1 MILQCET
8 WENLLGRL
16 QGCPQCKFLQNVSYG
31 AAAAVLA
38 APVALAWWIAN
49 RAPHLAQQDKL
60 RILVI
65 GAETVDAPDQGRWYA
80 LLSVLLGSDARI
92 ETTLVGDSL
101 DVAFSS
107 SLARYAPADAARC
120 VRSPFAD
127 FVREENVSP
136 FDLAVIFH
144 PGMQKNR
151 GWLEDGSLAK
161 MIASGAAVI
170 ASAYEEDEFEVD
182 RFVIE
187 AHGYCAEGD
196 ALINPFFLDLSDVQT
211 TIRWGRVLWR
221 FEKRVPAIPGMQPDR
236 ARLAGLDTLTRM
248 VMHSMITVG
257 AASFAPGARVSFRSS
272 TGASLSLI
280 HIFDNY
286 FVDPAT
292 RRMQRLGPAG
302 EFQAS
307 GELSAAEMAAYPEA
321 TPRDIER
328 AIWAARIKVERLMP
342 YYPEAREP
350 DSGPARAQSMLS
362 GLRSRAAKLFE
373 GKQ

>member
-1 MILQCET
+1 
-8 WENLLGRL
+8 LLGRL
-16 QGCPQCKFLQNVSYG
+16 QGSPQCMLPQNVSFE
-31 AAAAVLA
+31 AATAVLA

-49 RAPHLAQQDKL
+49 RAPYLAQKDEL

-80 LLSVLLGSDARI
+80 LIPVLLGSSVRI
-92 ETTLVGDSL
+92 EATLVGDSL
-101 DVAFSS
+101 DVAFRS
-107 SLARYAPADAARC
+107 SLVRYASEAAAHC
-120 VRSPFAD
+120 VRSSFAD
-127 FVREENVSP
+127 FARKESVPP
-136 FDLAVIFH
+136 FDVAVIFH

-151 GWLEDGSLAK
+151 GWLEDGSLAR
-161 MIASGAAVI
+161 MIASSAAVI

-187 AHGYCAEGD
+187 AHGYSAEED
-196 ALINPFFLDLSDVQT
+196 ALINPFFLDLSDSQT

-221 FEKRVPAIPGMQPDR
+221 FERRVPAVPGMEPNH
-236 ARLAGLDTLTRM
+236 AKLAGLDMLTRM

-257 AASFAPGARVSFRSS
+257 ATSFAPGARVTFRSS
-272 TGASLSLI
+272 FGASINLI

-292 RRMQRLGPAG
+292 RGMQRLSPAG
-302 EFQAS
+302 EFQAF
-307 GELSAAEMAAYPEA
+307 GELGAVEMSAYPEA
-321 TPRDIER
+321 TPRNIER

-342 YYPEAREP
+342 YYPESREP
-350 DSGPARAQSMLS
+350 DSGSARAQSMLA

-373 GKQ
+373 GKGRQ

>member
-1 MILQCET
+1 M
-8 WENLLGRL
+8 
-16 QGCPQCKFLQNVSYG
+16 FLQNVSYG
-31 AAAAVLA
+31 VAAAVLA

-49 RAPHLAQQDKL
+49 RAPHLARQDRL

-80 LLSVLLGSDARI
+80 LLPVLLGSDARI

-107 SLARYAPADAARC
+107 SLVGYAPEVAAHC
-120 VRSPFAD
+120 VRSSFAD
-127 FVREENVSP
+127 FVREEGVHP
-136 FDLAVIFH
+136 FDIAVVFH

-161 MIASGAAVI
+161 MIASSAAVI

-187 AHGYCAEGD
+187 AHGYSVEGG

-221 FEKRVPAIPGMQPDR
+221 FEKRVPGIPGMEPDR
-236 ARLAGLDTLTRM
+236 AKLAGLDMLTRM
-248 VMHSMITVG
+248 VMHSMLTVG
-257 AASFAPGARVSFRSS
+257 AASFAPGTKVSFRSS
-272 TGASLSLI
+272 TGASINLI

-292 RRMQRLGPAG
+292 RRMQRLSPAG
-302 EFQAS
+302 EFQAG
-307 GELSAAEMAAYPEA
+307 GELSAAEMAAYPEV

-342 YYPEAREP
+342 YYPESREP
-350 DSGPARAQSMLS
+350 DSGSARAQSMLA
-362 GLRSRAAKLFE
+362 GLRSRAARLFE
-373 GKQ
+373 GKE